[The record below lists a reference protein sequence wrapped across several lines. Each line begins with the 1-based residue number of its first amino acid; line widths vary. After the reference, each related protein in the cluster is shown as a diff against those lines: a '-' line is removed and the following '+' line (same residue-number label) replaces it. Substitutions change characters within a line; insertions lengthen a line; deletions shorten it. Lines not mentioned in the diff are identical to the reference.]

1 MHRHTDNENYSKFKT
16 RSIIKEF
23 KEPPQQDNVESRVT
37 NSYNDEQPLQSYEE
51 TIEEVKKKKYLPGER
66 LLRQLGKKKAKV
78 KPLDMK
84 LLEKSISEV
93 LSSF

>member
-23 KEPPQQDNVESRVT
+23 KEPLPDNLESRVT

-66 LLRQLGKKKAKV
+66 LLKQLGKKKAKV

>member
-23 KEPPQQDNVESRVT
+23 KEIPVQDNVDQL
-37 NSYNDEQPLQSYEE
+37 YDEQPLQSYEE
-51 TIEEVKKKKYLPGER
+51 TIEELKKKKYLPGER
-66 LLRQLGKKKAKV
+66 LLKQLGKKKAKV